1 MDPSINPKDKEIIF
15 TLAEDAMASIVTPT
29 KVEINPRENTFEN
42 IYSSI
47 FKGDINIE
55 FKTRSLFSKSTIAP
69 IKKNPRAAGSE
80 KIITTDA
87 VPLHEGGNAKT
98 TPIYTIVIMAY
109 TR

>member
-1 MDPSINPKDKEIIF
+1 MPKVKETIFALVEADKAAI
-15 TLAEDAMASIVTPT
+15 ATPT

-55 FKTRSLFSKSTIAP
+55 FKTLSLFSKSTIAP
-69 IKKNPRAAGSE
+69 IKKNPKAAGSE
-80 KIITTDA
+80 KIITADA